1 MEYLLVCFF
10 VYVWTMIL
18 FHESEK
24 DESNYPTPD
33 IKSVTELPDA
43 KLANQDQTTKMKPG
57 TRYRSV
63 LNTPTVRL
71 NRFNCKTLP
80 SIPENQDGEDCA
92 AEVEKLS
99 AELKTTRYE
108 LQQQQQ
114 LALSLQLLPDQIK
127 TELISVRKSLSE
139 VTTSN
144 DKLQRHLSC
153 LTAEKDELLE
163 QLEQNKITTVEAI
176 EKVTKSYE
184 HQMTQLRNE
193 FTATNQTVKPLTMDV
208 ECGCVV
214 EVANTSTQTGQS
226 ETKEG
231 ACGTEEPVPSQL
243 LSQQVIGHSERH
255 ATKDED
261 YGFELDFE
269 LMERNKHRR
278 RSFYIPARERTKSP
292 VQEIAPKPQVYF
304 PVSDIRYKNK
314 PISGYVVNPDGST
327 VTYGDALKSTKK
339 PSTVDL
345 QPTQK
350 TEDNAVR
357 NPAPDNSKNNPH
369 TIISA
374 GPVKTEEDLVVVSSP
389 IEEKSLPGNRLLL
402 TNIQGGDYGRIVGSG
417 GSNIHRIETEYEIA
431 VSIRGSADGTYTL
444 MISGNNEEMRKAAA
458 DNIIRGL
465 TVVTEC
471 SNFQLLKMIKNFRLY
486 EIGRKHY
493 VRINRTFAS
502 DGTSG
507 KMTLIGRLSSC
518 QSAYAELLAEVNV
531 SSSIKQKKRA

>member
-1 MEYLLVCFF
+1 MEYLIACFF
-10 VYVWTMIL
+10 VYVWTMIF

-24 DESNYPTPD
+24 DESNNPTPD
-33 IKSVTELPDA
+33 IKSVTKLPEA
-43 KLANQDQTTKMKPG
+43 KLVNQDQATIKPG

-63 LNTPTVRL
+63 LNKPTVRL
-71 NRFNCKTLP
+71 NRFNCNTLP

-127 TELISVRKSLSE
+127 SELISVRKSLSE

-144 DKLQRHLSC
+144 EQLQRQLSC

-184 HQMTQLRNE
+184 QQMTQLRNE

-226 ETKEG
+226 MTKEV
-231 ACGTEEPVPSQL
+231 ACGTEELEQHV
-243 LSQQVIGHSERH
+243 
-255 ATKDED
+255 TKDED

-278 RSFYIPARERTKSP
+278 RSFSIPARERTKSP

-402 TNIQGGDYGRIVGSG
+402 TNIQGGDYGRIVGAG

-471 SNFQLLKMIKNFRLY
+471 SNFQLLKMIKNFRLN
-486 EIGRKHY
+486 EVGRKFF

-502 DGTSG
+502 DGISG
-507 KMTLIGRLSSC
+507 KMTLIGRLASC

-531 SSSIKQKKRA
+531 SSNKTKKRD